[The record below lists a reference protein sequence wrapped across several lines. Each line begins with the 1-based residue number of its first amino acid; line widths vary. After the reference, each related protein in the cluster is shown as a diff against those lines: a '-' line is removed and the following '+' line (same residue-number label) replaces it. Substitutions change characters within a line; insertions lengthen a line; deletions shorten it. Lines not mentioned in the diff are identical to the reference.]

1 MTNGF
6 EGVFSEVEKQ
16 YMPSVLAKVR
26 DRAKDLATKDNREEP
41 NYIDVFRV
49 FENSFGSSLPCIQR
63 ESIFRENL
71 FLIVVV
77 TMTVI
82 FGIMGLAPYLLADP
96 NRVGYKSDV
105 FLDIAKLFAGVV
117 VGGAAGVAAGTAART
132 ARGSK
137 P

>member
-1 MTNGF
+1 MYLGPLKT
-6 EGVFSEVEKQ
+6 
-16 YMPSVLAKVR
+16 A
-26 DRAKDLATKDNREEP
+26 
-41 NYIDVFRV
+41 
-49 FENSFGSSLPCIQR
+49 FGSSLPYVQR

-96 NRVGYKSDV
+96 NRVGYKPDV

>member
-41 NYIDVFRV
+41 NYIDVFR
-49 FENSFGSSLPCIQR
+49 ENSFSSSLPYIQR

-96 NRVGYKSDV
+96 NRVGYKPDV

>member
-41 NYIDVFRV
+41 NYIDVFR
-49 FENSFGSSLPCIQR
+49 ENSFSSSLPYIQR